1 MTVTAPMTAKAD
13 KQTTITDTPVK
24 PLCGATGNGAK
35 CVSSVSAT
43 KFLDVVN
50 KGIERSHG
58 LSSDDS
64 YVPPPKFS

>member
-13 KQTTITDTPVK
+13 KQTTITDTPVE

-50 KGIERSHG
+50 KEIERSHG